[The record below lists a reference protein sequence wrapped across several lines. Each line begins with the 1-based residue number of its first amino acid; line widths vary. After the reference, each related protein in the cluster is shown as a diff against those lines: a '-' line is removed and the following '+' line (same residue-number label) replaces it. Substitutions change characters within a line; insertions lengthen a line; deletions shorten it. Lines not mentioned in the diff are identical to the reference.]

1 MSVIDWAAQ
10 ARRRCR
16 LPKIFSAR
24 SYLRGNWVAEDIMAM
39 KMPKNRRVVKEIC
52 RRLGNHR
59 GIRQQILQSLKKC
72 DIYEKMISEKSI
84 KEPVEYQKE
93 QKFVEDKMYGGMVL

>member
-1 MSVIDWAAQ
+1 MLSFECIKNEKSVYF
-10 ARRRCR
+10 
-16 LPKIFSAR
+16 LLTSA
-24 SYLRGNWVAEDIMAM
+24 
-39 KMPKNRRVVKEIC
+39 VVKEIC
-52 RRLGNHR
+52 HRLGNHR
-59 GIRQQILQSLKKC
+59 GIRPQILQSLKKC

>member
-16 LPKIFSAR
+16 LPKILLAR
-24 SYLRGNWVAEDIMAM
+24 SYLRGNWVAEDILIM
-39 KMPKNRRVVKEIC
+39 KIPKNRRVVEEIC
-52 RRLGNHR
+52 HRLGNHR
-59 GIRQQILQSLKKC
+59 GIRPQILQSLKKC

-84 KEPVEYQKE
+84 KEPVEYQKGR
-93 QKFVEDKMYGGMVL
+93 KLVEDKMYGGRVL

>member
-10 ARRRCR
+10 ARRRCWLSR
-16 LPKIFSAR
+16 ILLAR
-24 SYLRGNWVAEDIMAM
+24 SYLRGNWAAEDIMAM
-39 KMPKNRRVVKEIC
+39 KMPKNRRIVKEIC

-72 DIYEKMISEKSI
+72 DIYEKIISEKSI
-84 KEPVEYQKE
+84 KEPLEYQKE
-93 QKFVEDKMYGGMVL
+93 QKFVEDKMYGGTVL

>member
-1 MSVIDWAAQ
+1 MV
-10 ARRRCR
+10 
-16 LPKIFSAR
+16 
-24 SYLRGNWVAEDIMAM
+24 M
-39 KMPKNRRVVKEIC
+39 KMPKNRRVVEDVC
-52 RRLGNHR
+52 HRLGNHR
-59 GIRQQILQSLKKC
+59 GIRPQILQSLKKC